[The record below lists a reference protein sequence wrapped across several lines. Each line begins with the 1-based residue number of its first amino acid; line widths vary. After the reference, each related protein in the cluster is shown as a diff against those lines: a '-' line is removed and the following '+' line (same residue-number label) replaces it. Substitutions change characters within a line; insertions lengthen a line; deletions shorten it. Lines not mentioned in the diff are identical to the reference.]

1 MKKSMFRL
9 LSLLGTVAI
18 LVGSLSIGAL
28 FTGVSA
34 ATTTVWD
41 GTKASAYAG
50 GTGTE
55 DDPYLIENG
64 GQLRLLVGSSNEATT
79 GKYYKL
85 TQDIYLNNVS
95 MRIGRITTP
104 IPGRP
109 VGLLS
114 PGTLDGRR
122 PCSIWPVL
130 RDNNR

>member
-34 ATTTVWD
+34 ATTTVCD

-55 DDPYLIENG
+55 DDPYLIENVVSFVYWLVLPTKR
-64 GQLRLLVGSSNEATT
+64 QLAS
-79 GKYYKL
+79 
-85 TQDIYLNNVS
+85 
-95 MRIGRITTP
+95 IT
-104 IPGRP
+104 
-109 VGLLS
+109 S
-114 PGTLDGRR
+114 
-122 PCSIWPVL
+122 
-130 RDNNR
+130 